1 MNEDILKGKWK
12 QIKGNVKKTWGR
24 LTDDEMDQ
32 IEGDR
37 DRLVGKLQ
45 EHYGYSRQEAER
57 AVEDF
62 LTDEGSDFDRPTR
75 M

>member
-12 QIKGNVKKTWGR
+12 QIKGNVKRSWGR
-24 LTDDEMDQ
+24 LTDDEMDV

>member
-12 QIKGNVKKTWGR
+12 QIKGNVKRTWGR
-24 LTDDEMDQ
+24 LTDDEMDV

-57 AVEDF
+57 AIDDF
-62 LTDEGSDFDRPTR
+62 LTDEGQDFDRPTR

>member
-24 LTDDEMDQ
+24 LTDDEMDV

-37 DRLVGKLQ
+37 ERLVGKLQ